1 MPAAVAVSIPAGD
14 APIVRNV
21 APMRGGVGAHRIG
34 RDVLPDSSWH
44 DARLRDAMT
53 TPDATHDA
61 GAAWYADHVG
71 AGEEVVRVFSDL
83 GVPVQGK
90 RVADIGSGDGII
102 DLAIARAGRPA
113 ELVGY
118 DVILT
123 NRAHLLEQAIRYG
136 GLRELPPQLRFEV
149 SEPEHV
155 PAADACFDLAV
166 SWSAF
171 EHIWSPAYVAREI
184 HRILVPG
191 GLLFLQL
198 WPFFP
203 SQHGSHLWDWF
214 PDGYVQ
220 HRHHDD
226 EIKRR
231 MDESDARDA
240 SWREYMFKEYRHLNR
255 LSLDDLQRVLLAGGF
270 DIIRAELISNLV
282 VLAPDLARYPLSDL
296 LIEGVKLVA
305 RARPAQG

>member
-1 MPAAVAVSIPAGD
+1 MPAALDVSIPAGD

-21 APMRGGVGAHRIG
+21 APLRGGVRVRRFG
-34 RDVLPDSSWH
+34 RDFPPDSPRH
-44 DARLRDAMT
+44 DARVRYAMT
-53 TPDATHDA
+53 TPEGTHDA

-71 AGEEVVRVFSDL
+71 AGEEVVRVLSDL

-102 DLAIARAGRPA
+102 DLAIAREGRPA
-113 ELVGY
+113 VLVGY
-118 DVILT
+118 DVIPT
-123 NRAHLLEQAIRYG
+123 DRAHLLKQAIRYG
-136 GLRELPPQLRFEV
+136 GLHELPPQLRFEA

-166 SWSAF
+166 TWSAF
-171 EHIWSPAYVAREI
+171 EHIWSPVCVAREI

-203 SQHGSHLWDWF
+203 SKHGSHLWDWF

-231 MDESDARDA
+231 MDESGAREA

-270 DIIRAELISNLV
+270 DILRAELISNLV

-296 LIEGVKLVA
+296 LIEGVKLIA
-305 RARPAQG
+305 RAQPAEG